1 MDKPLTA
8 IEQYIV
14 DYVHKLR
21 LEKKLS
27 QKEIGNILGV
37 DQSFIAKVEKVNDAS
52 KYNLNHI
59 NVLAIHFRMSPKDFM
74 PSKGFLD
81 KSTKKLS

>member
-1 MDKPLTA
+1 MDSPLTA
-8 IEQYIV
+8 IEQYII
-14 DYVHKLR
+14 DYVRKLR

-37 DQSFIAKVEKVNDAS
+37 DQSFIGKVETLKDNS

-59 NVLAIHFRMSPKDFM
+59 NALAVHFRISPKDFM
-74 PSKGFLD
+74 PSTGFLNRSPK
-81 KSTKKLS
+81 KSA